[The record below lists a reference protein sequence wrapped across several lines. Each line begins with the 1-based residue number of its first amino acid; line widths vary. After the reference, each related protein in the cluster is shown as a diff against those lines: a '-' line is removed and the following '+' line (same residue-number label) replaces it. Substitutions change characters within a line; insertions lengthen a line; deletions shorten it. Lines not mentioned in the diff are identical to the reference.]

1 VQEEIDSATAAAG
14 DRLTGKLAQAIRD
27 GQGNVLAAAGAAVAG
42 RLMRVE
48 VRHAS
53 PAQVSI
59 ALRWETIEVEGRAMP
74 LALAPNREVKPGAGS
89 NIQAG
94 GIAALPGL
102 VTGLKRRGVE
112 FELPLP
118 GEERYLVYHYAGK
131 QTVVD
136 RGLKTAWVTSRP

>member
-1 VQEEIDSATAAAG
+1 
-14 DRLTGKLAQAIRD
+14 
-27 GQGNVLAAAGAAVAG
+27 VLAAAGTAVAG

-48 VRHAS
+48 VRHSS

-59 ALRWETIEVEGRAMP
+59 ALRWETVEVDGRTLP

-102 VTGLKRRGVE
+102 VAGLKRRGVE

-118 GEERYLVYHYAGK
+118 GEEHYMVYHFAGK
-131 QTVVD
+131 QTVVG
-136 RGLKTAWVTSRP
+136 RGMRTAWVTAKP